1 MSVLIPGYFLFNFS
15 MNLIVYSV
23 ESVGFPFKSYGIPT
37 RNKSTLFSFIYL
49 NIKSNISAELKVSI
63 GVDIILKLSVT
74 ATPILFR
81 P

>member
-1 MSVLIPGYFLFNFS
+1 
-15 MNLIVYSV
+15 MNLIVGLV